1 MRKAVLIAI
10 GLMTIAF
17 RPLSAQESL
26 WVEEAIASQT
36 TANPVIR
43 VTGTL
48 EPVWQASL
56 AGTQGGRL
64 REIICDA
71 GDGLASGAIAWTLDD
86 EDARLAMD
94 AAKATEIVATRQL
107 EELRSGAR
115 AEEIERLT
123 AIGGEAQFF
132 LAQIQAEK
140 KRLSKLFDQELV
152 PPVKWDEIGFRE
164 KMAERQV
171 AAAEA
176 GLKAARAGPTPHQ
189 ISVLQAQVDR
199 AKVLVAQARKR
210 IQDCIVRTPRSGRV
224 IARLRQPGEVIAPG
238 EPVLRIVSLDPI
250 KVRFHV
256 GETQVSDLKVSLS
269 LSVQVPAG
277 SEARPATLTAIVPQ
291 CDPTTRRVPCE
302 ALLSNPDERLI
313 PGQSAEI
320 VLVLSA
326 ISGATI
332 PRAAITDTDGHPVV
346 FVIEDNRVH
355 AVQIKIISHI
365 DGSSMVEGISPG
377 THIVSHG
384 AFGLKDG
391 AAVKIK
397 P

>member
-189 ISVLQAQVDR
+189 ISVLQAQVDQ
-199 AKVLVAQARKR
+199 AKVLAA
-210 IQDCIVRTPRSGRV
+210 G
-224 IARLRQPGEVIAPG
+224 
-238 EPVLRIVSLDPI
+238 
-250 KVRFHV
+250 
-256 GETQVSDLKVSLS
+256 GETAFSRKV
-269 LSVQVPAG
+269 
-277 SEARPATLTAIVPQ
+277 E
-291 CDPTTRRVPCE
+291 
-302 ALLSNPDERLI
+302 
-313 PGQSAEI
+313 
-320 VLVLSA
+320 
-326 ISGATI
+326 
-332 PRAAITDTDGHPVV
+332 
-346 FVIEDNRVH
+346 
-355 AVQIKIISHI
+355 
-365 DGSSMVEGISPG
+365 EGD
-377 THIVSHG
+377 VY
-384 AFGLKDG
+384 
-391 AAVKIK
+391 
-397 P
+397 